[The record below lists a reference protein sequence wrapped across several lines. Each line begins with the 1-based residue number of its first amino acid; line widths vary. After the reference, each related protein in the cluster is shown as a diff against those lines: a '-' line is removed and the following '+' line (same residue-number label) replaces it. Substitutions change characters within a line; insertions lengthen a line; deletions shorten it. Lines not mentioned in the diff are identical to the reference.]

1 MNRSTRAC
9 VAAAAVLALGACSSG
24 GSKET
29 TAASTSSASPSVSG
43 TVTVFAAA
51 SLQNTFTQ
59 LGKMFEAA
67 HPGTHVVFNFG
78 GSDTLAASIVNGAP
92 ADVFA
97 SASPATMKTV
107 TDKGDAAGTPVVFAS
122 NELEI
127 AVEPGNPEHVT
138 TLQNLSSPSLKVVL
152 CARTVPCGAAAQKAL
167 AAGHVTV
174 TPVSYE
180 QDVTAVLTKVELK
193 EADAGLVYQTDVKG
207 AGNKVTGV
215 NFPEA
220 ASAINDYP
228 IATLTHA
235 PNAAG
240 AQQFVALVESPE
252 GQKVLSDAGFRK
264 PTAASSSPSPSAS

>member
-1 MNRSTRAC
+1 VSRSTSAC
-9 VAAAAVLALGACSSG
+9 VLAAALLALSACSSG
-24 GSKET
+24 GSKNS
-29 TAASTSSASPSVSG
+29 AATPAGTASPSVTG

-51 SLQNTFTQ
+51 SLQKTFTQ
-59 LGKMFEAA
+59 LGTMFEAA

-107 TDKGDAAGTPVVFAS
+107 TDKGQAASTPVVFAS

-127 AVEPGNPEHVT
+127 AVEPGNPKHVT
-138 TLQNLSSPSLKVVL
+138 MLQNLSNPSLKVVL
-152 CARTVPCGAAAQKAL
+152 CAKTVPCGAAAQKAL
-167 AAGHVTV
+167 ATGHVTV

-193 EADAGLVYQTDVKG
+193 EGDAGLVYQTDVKG
-207 AGNKVTGV
+207 AGDKVTGV

-220 ASAINDYP
+220 ASAINNYP

-235 PNAAG
+235 PNATG

-252 GQKVLSDAGFRK
+252 GQKVLSDAGFMK
-264 PTAASSSPSPSAS
+264 PTETSTSPSPSAS